1 VSLTSCDKMAL
12 YYRDW
17 VAGFSK
23 GMGSI
28 EFQTLNELFLKA
40 VEKYDKPD
48 CFLSKSEGR
57 YQGLASSEALRRVA
71 GLASVFE
78 RLGVRRGDRVA
89 ILSENRVEWSL
100 TDYAL
105 LGLGAIPVPLYPTLL
120 EPDIEFILCDSGSK
134 GIVVSTD
141 IQLRKVLNVRSRLP
155 QLEFML
161 AADCSSTAGTGAECW
176 EGVVESEWI
185 YGRNL
190 TESFRAKALSVKP
203 EETASI
209 IYTSGTAGQPKG
221 VILTHANIVS
231 NIHSCEQ
238 LFDFNVSDIGLSFLP
253 LSHVFERMVD
263 YFYLS
268 KGVSIAYAESLEKLP
283 RNLLEVRP
291 TVMMVVPRILEKIR
305 EKVMD
310 AVQVAPAAKQRLF
323 HWALDVGRR
332 SFAYDLEGRLPPRGL
347 RMQRA
352 LADRLVYSK
361 VRQQLGGRIKLMIS
375 GAAPLAR
382 EVVEFFFSI
391 GLPVYEGY
399 GMTETSPVMAVNYP
413 GHTKLSTVGRV
424 IPSVEVKLS
433 EEVVDDGAGIG
444 REILVR
450 GPNVTS
456 GYYRLEE
463 ENRRSFVDGWFRT
476 GDLGALDEDGYL
488 SITGRKKN
496 LFKTSGGKY
505 VAPEKLENLFQS
517 HPYVRQIMVLG
528 SGRRFV
534 GALVVPN
541 FDRLEE
547 YARKQG
553 IEFKGRKEL
562 VANPAVH
569 NFFQQKVNDM
579 NRWLAPHERIRQ
591 IVLLP
596 EDFTTDSGELS
607 STLKIKRYVVEE
619 RYREQIEEMFSRKAP
634 HAPAV
639 SAAAR

>member
-1 VSLTSCDKMAL
+1 
-12 YYRDW
+12 
-17 VAGFSK
+17 
-23 GMGSI
+23 MGSI

-71 GLASVFE
+71 GLASVFA
-78 RLGVRRGDRVA
+78 RLGVGRGDRVA

-120 EPDIEFILCDSGSK
+120 EPDIEFILRDSGSK

-155 QLEFML
+155 QLGFML
-161 AADCSSTAGTGAECW
+161 AADCSSGAGTGTECW

-221 VILTHANIVS
+221 VILTHANLVS

-238 LFDFNVSDIGLSFLP
+238 LFDFNVLDVGLSFLP

-263 YFYLS
+263 YFYMS
-268 KGVSIAYAESLEKLP
+268 KGVSIAYAESLERLP

-323 HWALDVGRR
+323 NWALDVGRR
-332 SFAYDLEGRLPPRGL
+332 SFAYDLDGRLPPRGL

-352 LADRLVYSK
+352 LADKLIYSK

-433 EEVVDDGAGIG
+433 EEVVDDGPGIG

-463 ENRRSFVDGWFRT
+463 ENRRSFVDGWFCT

-505 VAPEKLENLFQS
+505 VAPEKLENLFQG

-547 YARKQG
+547 YARKRG
-553 IEFKGRKEL
+553 IEFKGRKDL
-562 VANPAVH
+562 VAIPAIL
-569 NFFQQKVNDM
+569 NFIQQQVNDAT
-579 NRWLAPHERIRQ
+579 RWLAPHERIRQ